1 MVRNSAVSYRRR
13 LVRKNNIMVGG
24 VISGFLMLICAFLA
38 LCIKIEFYGGYTGK
52 HTDINREPAVL
63 ITDTLPWNLILVNK
77 WNPLPE
83 EFEVEFTLLSNG
95 QRVDKRIYPDLQS
108 MFDDARAEGVFPV
121 VREGFRT
128 HDEQTKIFEDKV
140 RAFMKEGHWR
150 KTAEEMA
157 EKWVAVPGCSEHE
170 LGLAVD
176 INADKERS
184 TNEEVYEW
192 LAENAWKYGFILRY
206 PYGSESIT
214 GIDYE
219 PWHYRYV
226 GKDAAKIIYET
237 GVTLEE
243 YDKSLQL

>member
-1 MVRNSAVSYRRR
+1 MISSRSNRPDVSILYRSGRDTPSGR
-13 LVRKNNIMVGG
+13 YLYLWFVGR
-24 VISGFLMLICAFLA
+24 SG
-38 LCIKIEFYGGYTGK
+38 
-52 HTDINREPAVL
+52 
-63 ITDTLPWNLILVNK
+63 
-77 WNPLPE
+77 
-83 EFEVEFTLLSNG
+83 LSNSLPSNF
-95 QRVDKRIYPDLQS
+95 RKKA
-108 MFDDARAEGVFPV
+108 FDDARAEGVFPV

-128 HDEQTKIFEDKV
+128 HDEQTKIFDDKV
-140 RAFMKEGHWR
+140 KAFMKEGHRR
-150 KTAEEMA
+150 KKAEELA
-157 EKWVAVPGCSEHE
+157 EKWVAVPGSSEHE

-184 TNEEVYEW
+184 TNEEVYSW
-192 LAENAWKYGFILRY
+192 LAENAWRYGFILRY

-226 GKDAAKIIYET
+226 GKDAAAIIYET

>member
-1 MVRNSAVSYRRR
+1 MVRQNALSYRRR
-13 LVRKNNIMVGG
+13 AVRKNNIMVGG
-24 VISGFLMLICAFLA
+24 VISGLFILICAFLA
-38 LCIKIEFYGGYTGK
+38 LCIKIEFCGVYSDNRV
-52 HTDINREPAVL
+52 DISREPAV
-63 ITDTLPWNLILVNK
+63 IVTKTAPWNLILVNK
-77 WNPLPE
+77 QNPLPE

-95 QRVDKRIYPDLQS
+95 QRVDKRIYPDLQA
-108 MFDDARAEGVFPV
+108 MFDDARAEGVFPF

-128 HDEQTKIFEDKV
+128 HEEQTQIFEDKV

-150 KTAEEMA
+150 KSAEELA
-157 EKWVAVPGCSEHE
+157 EKWVAVPGSSEHE

-184 TNEEVYEW
+184 TNDEVYDW
-192 LAENAWKYGFILRY
+192 LAQNAWKYGFILRY
-206 PYGSESIT
+206 PYGCEDIT

-226 GKDAAKIIYET
+226 GREAAKIIYET

-243 YDKSLQL
+243 YVKSL

>member
-1 MVRNSAVSYRRR
+1 MVRQNTLSYRRP
-13 LVRKNNIMVGG
+13 VRKNNIMVGG
-24 VISGFLMLICAFLA
+24 AISGFLILICAFLA
-38 LCIKIEFYGGYTGK
+38 LCIKIGFYGGYTDK
-52 HTDINREPAVL
+52 TADLSSEPAVI
-63 ITDTLPWNLILVNK
+63 ITETVPWNLILVNK

-95 QRVDKRIYPDLQS
+95 QRVDKRIYPDLQA

-140 RAFMKEGHWR
+140 TAFMKEGHWR

-157 EKWVAVPGCSEHE
+157 EKWVAVPGSSEHE

-192 LAENAWKYGFILRY
+192 LAGNAWRYGFILRY

>member
-52 HTDINREPAVL
+52 HADINREPAVL

>member
-1 MVRNSAVSYRRR
+1 
-13 LVRKNNIMVGG
+13 MVGG
-24 VISGFLMLICAFLA
+24 AISGFLILICAFLA
-38 LCIKIEFYGGYTGK
+38 LCIKIGFYGGYADNGTA
-52 HTDINREPAVL
+52 ISREISRETAVI

-95 QRVDKRIYPDLQS
+95 QRVDKRIYPDLQA

-128 HDEQTKIFEDKV
+128 HDEQTKIFDDKV
-140 RAFMKEGHWR
+140 KAFMKEGHRR
-150 KTAEEMA
+150 KKAEELA
-157 EKWVAVPGCSEHE
+157 EKWVAVPGSSEHE

-184 TNEEVYEW
+184 TNEEVYSW
-192 LAENAWKYGFILRY
+192 LAENAWRYGFILRY

-219 PWHYRYV
+219 PWHYRFV
-226 GKDAAKIIYET
+226 GKDAAAIIYET